1 MSQDGGR
8 RVKGLEQSDASAIA
22 HFMVCYTKNNLMVAS
37 NKKIFYID
45 VEQVLEQHDRDEFY
59 GKEVGIEVPDES
71 IRSFDVATSFK
82 FKGFLD
88 IGNGNVAMIMED

>member
-1 MSQDGGR
+1 
-8 RVKGLEQSDASAIA
+8 
-22 HFMVCYTKNNLMVAS
+22 MVCYTKNNLMVAS